1 MVDGLSE
8 YIVNFRLFVKGIA
21 VTVGLSLL
29 TILNAFR
36 SVSLLSIGGTHLSV
50 PLILSL
56 GLIETISV
64 YGPCCFVVPSR
75 SSALKLLDAKYQVS
89 ARP

>member
-8 YIVNFRLFVKGIA
+8 NIVHLRLFVKGIA
-21 VTVGLSLL
+21 VTVGSSLL

-36 SVSLLSIGGTHLSV
+36 SVVLLSVSGTHLSV

-56 GLIETISV
+56 
-64 YGPCCFVVPSR
+64 
-75 SSALKLLDAKYQVS
+75 
-89 ARP
+89 